1 MQRLPGYV
9 RTPYGRERTVLRRLP
24 AWLLGGTVVPL
35 LSAGVARL
43 WPWELP
49 ASELAAQLGLI
60 DILAVAVVILWWTAL
75 FTVGIGAFIVMVMK
89 GPAYVADA
97 YPLMDADQPA
107 DGPVRKS

>member
-1 MQRLPGYV
+1 MRRLPGHT
-9 RTPYGRERTVLRRLP
+9 RTPYGFERVVLRRLP
-24 AWLLGGTVVPL
+24 VWLLGGTVVPV
-35 LSAGVARL
+35 LSAGMSRL

-49 ASELAAQLGLI
+49 ASELAARLGLI

-97 YPLMDADQPA
+97 YPLVDSDQPA